1 MKNFLKFL
9 FIVAAVATFVPILQ
23 TQEPVL
29 IAATAAAGGLIVY
42 NLVSSYVPT
51 GILGMNTIAARMVF
65 DNAKRAINS
74 AFPIPESNPQ
84 RPPASEL
91 CKLTQSYLR
100 LEQLIALNKSE
111 YNFPVLVNQTTQG
124 IFLTEQRLNQQDSFV
139 ISEVGIFLGLPATSS
154 ATDTAFV
161 PDTYPN
167 PFTYGAAQALAMQA
181 IYSGLMKVTVN
192 NDVLM
197 TAWDLARHYYTPE
210 TQQTAALGAGSPL
223 DQKRLAVDAFYPMEP
238 NVVLIGS
245 KNNQI
250 QVTLPQPP
258 TAIAA
263 NSRLII
269 ILRGVLAQNSTVV
282 S

>member
-1 MKNFLKFL
+1 
-9 FIVAAVATFVPILQ
+9 
-23 TQEPVL
+23 
-29 IAATAAAGGLIVY
+29 
-42 NLVSSYVPT
+42 
-51 GILGMNTIAARMVF
+51 MNTIAARMVF
-65 DNAKRAINS
+65 DNAKRAINA
-74 AFPIPESNPQ
+74 AFPVPASDPN
-84 RPPASEL
+84 RAPASEL

-100 LEQLIALNKSE
+100 LEQAIALNKTE

-139 ISEVGIFLGLPATSS
+139 ISEVGIFLGLPGSS
-154 ATDTAFV
+154 SVSDTAFV

-167 PFTYGAAQALAMQA
+167 PFNYGAATATAMQA
-181 IYSGLMKVTVN
+181 IYSGLMKITVN

-197 TAWDLARHYYTPE
+197 TAWDVARHYYAPE
-210 TQQTAALGAGSPL
+210 TQATAAAGAGSPI
-223 DQKRLAVDAFYPMEP
+223 DQKRLAVDSFYPMEP
-238 NVVLIGS
+238 NIVLIGS

-250 QVTLPQPP
+250 QITLPQPP